1 MMDRLVITE
10 SNSKVSKIIS
20 ASAEMDADI
29 ICLECKDTLGG
40 VTKLNLDLISANG
53 LRIAIGALQKI
64 PRLVLPFN
72 EKGEYLSHFPMI
84 KYTLGETLFYKKDQ
98 NSEPLGKYVDIE
110 DGMLMFNKGKI
121 LWVAF
126 SVKEAIINELS
137 PKKYFVLSFPDTE
150 VLSDLKKTLDKKI
163 FPFER
168 FGKTNK
174 LSYGYFHTIKD
185 EEA

>member
-1 MMDRLVITE
+1 MMDRLAITE
-10 SNSKVSKIIS
+10 SNSKLSKIIS

-40 VTKLNLDLISANG
+40 VTKLNLDLVSANG

-64 PRLVLPFN
+64 PRLILPFN
-72 EKGEYLSHFPMI
+72 EKGEYLSHFPVV
-84 KYTLGETLFYKKDQ
+84 KYTLGSILFHKKDRD
-98 NSEPLGKYVDIE
+98 SEPLGKYIDID
-110 DGMLMFNKGKI
+110 DGMLVFNKEKT
-121 LWVAF
+121 LWIAF
-126 SVKEAIINELS
+126 SVKRAIVNELS
-137 PKKYFVLSFPDTE
+137 PKQYFVLSFPDKE
-150 VLSDLKKTLDKKI
+150 VLSELKKTLDKKI